1 MLKTIRKTRHYTGTI
16 CSGFLARGLPEQYS
30 PGAIFRQ
37 EKAEIAAIRQ
47 EESAP
52 QKPKRVSKRAR
63 LVWSAKKRLALNDI
77 RAQPFNLQP
86 KIKMR
91 LLPLWRG

>member
-1 MLKTIRKTRHYTGTI
+1 MWGLRV
-16 CSGFLARGLPEQYS
+16 GLPEQY
-30 PGAIFRQ
+30 PLVQYFRQ

-63 LVWSAKKRLALNDI
+63 LVWSAKSGS
-77 RAQPFNLQP
+77 P
-86 KIKMR
+86 
-91 LLPLWRG
+91 